1 MAKIIIVAMLML
13 LPMLTTAQTEFIT
26 TYANADVRG
35 KQCSGG
41 ISFCPTAILTS
52 SKKKTTASVAKTEKH
67 KIQLSLDKIGFAA
80 KEWKELTVTKT
91 FPVEESINV
100 EDELLRFLSID
111 IKFNTIKQ
119 GLYPVVVLEDKAIV
133 ILELVTRN

>member
-13 LPMLTTAQTEFIT
+13 LPMLTIAQTENIT

-41 ISFCPTAILTS
+41 ISFCPTAIITS
-52 SKKKTTASVAKTEKH
+52 STEKTTASVEKTEKY
-67 KIQLSLDKIGFAA
+67 KIQLSLYKIGFAT
-80 KEWKELTVTKT
+80 KEWKELAVTKT
-91 FPVEESINV
+91 FPVEESIKV
-100 EDELLRFLSID
+100 DDELLRFLSID

-119 GLYPVVVLEDKAIV
+119 GRYPVAVLEDKAIV
-133 ILELVTRN
+133 VLELVERN